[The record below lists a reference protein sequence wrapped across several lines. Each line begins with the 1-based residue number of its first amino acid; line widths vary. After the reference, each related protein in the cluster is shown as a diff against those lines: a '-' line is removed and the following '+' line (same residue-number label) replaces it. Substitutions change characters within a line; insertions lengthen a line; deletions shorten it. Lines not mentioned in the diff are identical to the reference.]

1 MKRIIP
7 VLTLAL
13 LGCACSQESAPLV
26 ASDVVVSKPRPAMNM
41 TAGYLTLS
49 NNASQPIV
57 ITQVAS
63 PQFESVEMHESVI
76 EDGMARMYPLGDLTV
91 LAKSSVV
98 FQPGGKHLMLMRPIG
113 EFDTVSL
120 DFYAGKA
127 VVLTVN
133 VALSD

>member
-1 MKRIIP
+1 MRRIIP
-7 VLTLAL
+7 VLILAL

-26 ASDVVVSKPRPAMNM
+26 ASDVVVSKPRPGTSMA
-41 TAGYLTLS
+41 AGYLTLS
-49 NNASQPIV
+49 SNASQAIV
-57 ITQVAS
+57 ITHVAS

-76 EDGMARMYPLGDLTV
+76 EDGLARMYRLGDLTV
-91 LAKSSVV
+91 AAKSSVV
-98 FQPGGKHLMLMRPIG
+98 FQPGGKHLMLMRPVG
-113 EFDTVSL
+113 EFDTISL

>member
-1 MKRIIP
+1 MRRIIP
-7 VLTLAL
+7 VLILAL

-26 ASDVVVSKPRPAMNM
+26 ASDVVVSKPRPGTSMA
-41 TAGYLTLS
+41 AGYLTLS
-49 NNASQPIV
+49 SNASEAIV
-57 ITQVAS
+57 ISHVAS

-76 EDGMARMYPLGDLTV
+76 EDGLARMYRLGDLTV
-91 LAKSSVV
+91 AAKSSVV
-98 FQPGGKHLMLMRPIG
+98 FQPGGKHLMLMRPVG
-113 EFDTVSL
+113 EFDTISL

>member
-1 MKRIIP
+1 MKRIVPI
-7 VLTLAL
+7 LILAL
-13 LGCACSQESAPLV
+13 LGCACSQNAAPLV
-26 ASDVVVSKPRPAMNM
+26 ASDVVISKPIPGMNM

-49 NNASQPIV
+49 NNASQKVI
-57 ITQVAS
+57 ITQVTS

-76 EDGMARMYPLGDLTV
+76 EDGMARMYPLGDMAI

-98 FQPGGKHLMLMRPIG
+98 FQPGGKHLMLIRPIG
-113 EFDTVSL
+113 EFDTVTL

-133 VALSD
+133 VPLSD

>member
-1 MKRIIP
+1 MRRIIP
-7 VLTLAL
+7 VLILAL

-26 ASDVVVSKPRPAMNM
+26 ASDVVMSKPRPGTSMA
-41 TAGYLTLS
+41 AGYLTLS
-49 NNASQPIV
+49 SNASEAIV
-57 ITQVAS
+57 ISHVAS

-76 EDGMARMYPLGDLTV
+76 EDGLARMYRLGDLTV
-91 LAKSSVV
+91 AAKSSVV
-98 FQPGGKHLMLMRPIG
+98 FQPGGKHLMLMRPVG
-113 EFDTVSL
+113 EFDTISL

>member
-1 MKRIIP
+1 MKRVIP
-7 VLTLAL
+7 VLILAL
-13 LGCACSQESAPLV
+13 LGCACSQQSAPLV
-26 ASDVVVSKPRPAMNM
+26 ASDVVVSKPMPGMSM

-49 NNASQPIV
+49 NNASQPII
-57 ITQVAS
+57 ITHVAS

-76 EDGMARMYPLGDLTV
+76 EDGMARMYPLGDLMV

-98 FQPGGKHLMLMRPIG
+98 FQPGGKHLMLMRPVG
-113 EFDTVSL
+113 QFDTVSL

>member
-1 MKRIIP
+1 MKRIVP
-7 VLTLAL
+7 VLILVL
-13 LGCACSQESAPLV
+13 LGCACSRDTAPLV
-26 ASDVVVSKPRPAMNM
+26 ADDVVIAKPKPGMNM

-49 NNASQPIV
+49 NNASQKII

-76 EDGMARMYPLGDLTV
+76 EDGMARMYPLGDVTV
-91 LAKSSVV
+91 LAQSSVV

-120 DFYAGKA
+120 DFYAGKS
-127 VVLTVN
+127 VVLTVSI
-133 VALSD
+133 ALSD

>member
-7 VLTLAL
+7 VLILAL

-26 ASDVVVSKPRPAMNM
+26 ASDVVVSKPKPGMNM

-49 NNASQPIV
+49 SNASQPIV
-57 ITQVAS
+57 ITRVAS

-76 EDGMARMYPLGDLTV
+76 EDSMARMVRLGDLTV
-91 LAKSSVV
+91 AAKSSVV
-98 FQPGGKHLMLMRPIG
+98 FQPGGKHLMLMRPVG

-120 DFYAGKA
+120 EFYAGKA

>member
-7 VLTLAL
+7 VLVLAL

-26 ASDVVVSKPRPAMNM
+26 ASDVVVAKPRPGMSM

-49 NNASQPIV
+49 NNASQPII
-57 ITQVAS
+57 ITHVAS

-76 EDGMARMYPLGDLTV
+76 EDGMARMYALGDLTI

-98 FQPGGKHLMLMRPIG
+98 FQPGAKHLMLMRPVG

-120 DFYAGKA
+120 DFFAGKA

>member
-1 MKRIIP
+1 MNRIIP
-7 VLTLAL
+7 ALLLAL

-26 ASDVVVSKPRPAMNM
+26 ATDVVVSKPKPGMSM

-63 PQFESVEMHESVI
+63 PQFESVELHESVI
-76 EDGMARMYPLGDLTV
+76 EDGMARMYPLGDVTI

-98 FQPGGKHLMLMRPIG
+98 FQPGGKHLMLMRPVG

-120 DFYAGKA
+120 DFYAGEA

>member
-1 MKRIIP
+1 VNRIIP
-7 VLTLAL
+7 ALLLAL
-13 LGCACSQESAPLV
+13 LGCACTQESAPLV
-26 ASDVVVSKPRPAMNM
+26 ATDVVVSKPKPGMSM

-49 NNASQPIV
+49 NNALQPIV

-63 PQFESVEMHESVI
+63 PQFESVELHESVI
-76 EDGMARMYPLGDLTV
+76 EDGVARMYPLGDVTI

-98 FQPGGKHLMLMRPIG
+98 FQPGGKHLMLMRPVG

-120 DFYAGKA
+120 DFYAGEA

>member
-7 VLTLAL
+7 VLILAL

-26 ASDVVVSKPRPAMNM
+26 ASDVVMSRPMPGMSM

-49 NNASQPIV
+49 NNASQPII

-76 EDGMARMYPLGDLTV
+76 EDGMARMYPLGDLR
-91 LAKSSVV
+91 AGEVV
-98 FQPGGKHLMLMRPIG
+98 RRVPARR
-113 EFDTVSL
+113 
-120 DFYAGKA
+120 
-127 VVLTVN
+127 
-133 VALSD
+133 

>member
-7 VLTLAL
+7 VLVLAL
-13 LGCACSQESAPLV
+13 LGCACSQVSAPLV
-26 ASDVVVSKPRPAMNM
+26 ASDVSVSKPMPGMSM

-49 NNASQPIV
+49 NNASQPIL
-57 ITQVAS
+57 ITHVAS

-76 EDGMARMYPLGDLTV
+76 EDGMARMYALGELTI

-98 FQPGGKHLMLMRPIG
+98 FQPGGKHLMLMQPIG
-113 EFDTVSL
+113 QFDTVSL

-133 VALSD
+133 VTLSD

>member
-1 MKRIIP
+1 M
-7 VLTLAL
+7 A
-13 LGCACSQESAPLV
+13 
-26 ASDVVVSKPRPAMNM
+26 
-41 TAGYLTLS
+41 AGYLTLS

>member
-7 VLTLAL
+7 VLLLAL
-13 LGCACSQESAPLV
+13 LGCACSQDPAPFV
-26 ASDVVVSKPRPAMNM
+26 ASDVVVSKPKPGMNM

-57 ITQVAS
+57 ITHVAS
-63 PQFESVEMHESVI
+63 PQFESVELHESVI
-76 EDGMARMYPLGDLTV
+76 EDGMARMYPLGDLTI

-98 FQPGGKHLMLMRPIG
+98 FQPGGKHLMLMRPVG

-120 DFYAGKA
+120 DFYAGEA

>member
-1 MKRIIP
+1 MNRIIP
-7 VLTLAL
+7 VLLLAL

-26 ASDVVVSKPRPAMNM
+26 ASDVVVSNPKPGMSM
-41 TAGYLTLS
+41 TAGYLSLS
-49 NNASQPIV
+49 NNALQPIV

-63 PQFESVEMHESVI
+63 PQFESVELHESVI
-76 EDGMARMYPLGDLTV
+76 EDGVARMYPLGDVTI

-98 FQPGGKHLMLMRPIG
+98 FQPGGKHLMLMRPVG

-120 DFYAGKA
+120 DFYAGEA